1 MLLRNLMITAGLTA
15 VMSFAQQPD
24 NTKKNERDRQEGA
37 ITAGQQKET
46 EADRELTRKI
56 RKSVVDAE
64 GMSTYAKNVKII
76 SIDGKVTLR
85 GPVNTDDEKQ
95 KIEAFAKAAAGD
107 ANVTNELEVMPPK
120 K

>member
-1 MLLRNLMITAGLTA
+1 MLFRNFFLTAGLAVA
-15 VMSFAQQPD
+15 VMFGQEPD
-24 NTKKNERDRQEGA
+24 NTKKNKRDREEGA
-37 ITAGQQKET
+37 VTADQQKET
-46 EADRELTRKI
+46 KADRELTQKI

-85 GPVNTDDEKQ
+85 GPVNTMEEKE
-95 KIEAFAKAAAGD
+95 KIEALAKTAAGEG
-107 ANVTNELEVMPPK
+107 NVMSELEVKTK